1 MIRSLVFAL
10 GLLIFAIEARGQGA
24 SEQQREKE
32 ATARAQAIAIGGGP
46 EALADAIT
54 AELADLGRYE
64 DRVIAGTFG
73 PALKNFPQET
83 VKAFKRLDF
92 EIQLNLLTYSWERF
106 AFPAMAPVLIG
117 LYQSPP
123 DDSARVR
130 DMALRRLY
138 ELDAPEARP
147 LMLAELQHDDLR
159 VSMTTL
165 SQLPD
170 AAFPEYET
178 AWLRRLAQGVLDE
191 RIDAAVRIERFGSPA
206 ILADVM
212 RIYREQSAGWSCD
225 VRVAS
230 MAYILKHDQP
240 AASIIIREAGP
251 ECRDSIEKHP
261 ALGGRP
267 LEIEENVIVTATRT
281 GGRIDDQPT
290 RVEVLGRE
298 EVEEKMLMTPGD
310 IVMMLNEM
318 GGMRV
323 QATSPS
329 LGAATVRIQGMRG
342 RYTRV
347 LFDGLPLAGQQVGG
361 LGLLQIPPMD
371 LSQVEVIKGVASALY
386 GAGAM
391 GGVINM
397 VARRAG
403 DDPVSEVLLN
413 QSTVGTTDGVG
424 FFTRRLTERL
434 RGTLLVGTHH
444 QSKNDIDDDGWYDLA
459 GYSRLIVRPRLFWE
473 DGNSRSG
480 WLTVGVTSEN
490 RYGGAVSAA
499 LPPQLEGEDYREAI
513 DTTRVDVGGS
523 YQEIFRGTWI
533 FNGRVAATLQRHDH
547 VFGPVTERDR
557 HANVFAEASLRGV
570 RGRHSWVGGV
580 AFERESLDPIDVPRF
595 EYFHRVPGLFAQDDI
610 RFLDWLTLSASARL
624 DLHHTYGT
632 FFSPRASAL
641 VRWNGWTS
649 RVSAGTGYFASTPLT
664 EETEAAGL
672 SRLSMPAPLEAETG
686 RSYSIDVTRVV
697 GLVSVTGTLFGSSV
711 DHAIEVERESAYE
724 ITNAD
729 LSATNIGIELLATL
743 RKPPYALTGTYSFV
757 RSREQDG
764 DVIAETPLTPKHS
777 LGAVGMWE
785 QDPWRVGIEYYFTGA
800 QRLEANPYR
809 SRSEDYSIVG
819 MLAERTFG
827 RFKVFLNAENITG
840 VRQTSFDPLVLPAQA
855 IDGRWTVDAWAPLD
869 GRTFNFGIRAA
880 F

>member
-1 MIRSLVFAL
+1 MMRRVVFAL
-10 GLLIFAIEARGQGA
+10 GLLMFASEAQGQSA

-32 ATARAQAIAIGGGP
+32 ATAKAQAIAIGGGP
-46 EALADAIT
+46 EALTDAIA
-54 AELADLGRYE
+54 AELSDIGRYE
-64 DRVIAGTFG
+64 DRVITGTFG

-83 VKAFKRLDF
+83 AQAFKRLDF

-106 AFPAMAPVLIG
+106 AFPAMVPVLKA
-117 LYQSPP
+117 LCQSPP

-130 DMALRRLY
+130 DIALRRLY
-138 ELDAPEARP
+138 QLDAPEARP
-147 LMLAELQHDDLR
+147 LMLAELQRADLR

-165 SQLPD
+165 AQLPD
-170 AAFPEYET
+170 AAFPEYED
-178 AWLRRLAQGVLDE
+178 AWVRGLAQGVLDE

-206 ILADVM
+206 ILADVT
-212 RIYREQSAGWSCD
+212 RIYHEQGSGWSCD
-225 VRVAS
+225 VRVAA
-230 MAYILKHDQP
+230 MAYILKHDKP
-240 AASIIIREAGP
+240 AGSILIHEADP
-251 ECRDSIEKHP
+251 ACHDLIEKHP
-261 ALGGRP
+261 ALGRGP
-267 LEIEENVIVTATRT
+267 IEFEEDVIVTATRT
-281 GGRIDDQPT
+281 GGRIGDQPT

-403 DDPVSEVLLN
+403 DDAVREVLLN

-424 FFTRRLTERL
+424 FFSKRLSDEL
-434 RGTLLVGTHH
+434 RGTLLAGTHF

-459 GYSRLIVRPRLFWE
+459 GYSRLVVRPRLFWE
-473 DGNSRSG
+473 DGKSRSG
-480 WLTVGVTSEN
+480 WLTIGVTSEN

-499 LPPQLEGEDYREAI
+499 PPPQLEGSDYREAA
-513 DTTRVDVGGS
+513 DTMRIDVGGS
-523 YQEIFRGTWI
+523 YQEIVRDSLI
-533 FNGRVAATLQRHDH
+533 VAVRVAATEQEHEH
-547 VFGPVTERDR
+547 AFGPITEHDR
-557 HANVFAEASLRGV
+557 HTNVFAEASLGGV

-580 AFERESLDPIDVPRF
+580 AFERESYDPKDVPRF

-610 RFLDWLTLSASARL
+610 RFLDWLTVSASARL

-641 VRWNGWTS
+641 IRWNGWTS
-649 RVSAGTGYFASTPLT
+649 RVSAGTGFFASTPVT

-672 SRLSMPAPLEAETG
+672 TRLSMPSPLEAETG
-686 RSYSIDVTRVV
+686 KSYSIDVTRLV
-697 GLVSVTGTLFGSSV
+697 GLVSLTGTLFGSSV
-711 DHAIEVERESAYE
+711 SHAIEVERETAYE

-729 LSATNIGIELLATL
+729 LSATNVGIELLATM
-743 RKPPYALTGTYSFV
+743 RKTPYALTGTYSFV

-764 DVIAETPLTPKHS
+764 DRLAETPLTPKNS
-777 LGAVGMWE
+777 LGLVGMWE
-785 QDPWRVGIEYYFTGA
+785 KDPWRVGVEYYFTGA

-809 SRSEDYSIVG
+809 SRSEGYSILG
-819 MLAERTFG
+819 MLAERKFG
-827 RFKVFLNAENITG
+827 RFKVFLNAENLTG
-840 VRQTSFDPLVLPAQA
+840 VRQTSFDSLVLPAQA
-855 IDGRWTVDAWAPLD
+855 VDGRWTVDAWAPLD
-869 GRTFNFGIRAA
+869 GRTFNFGVRAA

>member
-1 MIRSLVFAL
+1 MIRKITFAL
-10 GLLIFAIEARGQGA
+10 GLLIFAIEANGQSA

-32 ATARAQAIAIGGGP
+32 ATAKAQAIVIGSGP
-46 EALADAIT
+46 QALADAIA
-54 AELADLGRYE
+54 AELTDLGRYE
-64 DRVIAGTFG
+64 DRVITGTFG

-83 VKAFKRLDF
+83 AQAFRQLDF

-106 AFPAMAPVLIG
+106 AFPAMATVLKA

-138 ELDAPEARP
+138 QLDAVEARP
-147 LMLAELQHDDLR
+147 LMLAELQQDDLR
-159 VSMTTL
+159 VSMTTI

-170 AAFPEYET
+170 AAFPEYEA
-178 AWLRRLAQGVLDE
+178 AWLRGLAQGVLDE

-206 ILADVM
+206 ILADVT
-212 RIYREQSAGWSCD
+212 RIYQEQGSSWSCD
-225 VRVAS
+225 VRVATL
-230 MAYILKHDQP
+230 AYIVKHDRP
-240 AASIIIREAGP
+240 SASILIHEADP
-251 ECRDSIEKHP
+251 ACHELIEKHP
-261 ALGGRP
+261 ALRGRP
-267 LEIEENVIVTATRT
+267 IEIEEDVIVTATRT

-290 RVEVLGRE
+290 RVEVLDRE
-298 EVEEKMLMTPGD
+298 EIEEKMMMTPGD

-323 QATSPS
+323 QATAPS

-371 LSQVEVIKGVASALY
+371 LAQVEVIKGVASALY

-403 DDPVSEVLLN
+403 DEPVREVLLN

-424 FFTRRLTERL
+424 FFSRRLSQQL
-434 RGTLLVGTHH
+434 HGTLLVGAHH
-444 QSKNDIDDDGWYDLA
+444 QMKNDIDDDGWYDLA
-459 GYSRLIVRPRLFWE
+459 GYSRFAVRPRLFWE
-473 DGNSRSG
+473 DGQARSG

-499 LPPQLEGEDYREAI
+499 PPPQLQGADYREAI

-523 YQEIFRGTWI
+523 YQQIVRGSLI
-533 FNGRVAATLQRHDH
+533 VNARVAGTLQRHDH
-547 VFGPVTERDR
+547 QFGSTIEHDR
-557 HANVFAEASLRGV
+557 HTNVFAEASV
-570 RGRHSWVGGV
+570 RGLSGRHTWVGGV
-580 AFERESLDPIDVPRF
+580 AFERESFDPIDVPRF
-595 EYFHRVPGLFAQDDI
+595 AYFHRVPGLFAQDDM
-610 RFLDWLTLSASARL
+610 RLLDWLTVTASARL
-624 DLHHTYGT
+624 DLHHTYGA

-672 SRLSMPAPLEAETG
+672 TNLSMPAPLEAETG
-686 RSYSIDVTRVV
+686 KSYSIDVTRVV
-697 GLVSVTGTLFGSSV
+697 GLVSLTGTLFGSSV
-711 DHAIEVERESAYE
+711 DHAIEVDRESAYE

-729 LSATNIGIELLATL
+729 LSATNLGIELLATM
-743 RKPPYALTGTYSFV
+743 RKAPYALTGTYSFV
-757 RSREQDG
+757 KSREQDG
-764 DVIAETPLTPKHS
+764 DARAETPLTPKHS
-777 LGAVGMWE
+777 LGVVGMWE
-785 QDPWRVGIEYYFTGA
+785 QDPWRVGVEYYFTGA

-809 SRSEDYSIVG
+809 SRSEGYAIFG

-827 RFKVFLNAENITG
+827 RFKVFLNAENLTG
-840 VRQTSFDPLVLPAQA
+840 VRQTSFDSLVLPAQA

-869 GRTFNFGIRAA
+869 GRTFNGGIRVT

>member
-1 MIRSLVFAL
+1 MIRRIVFAL
-10 GLLIFAIEARGQGA
+10 GLLIFAIEARGQSA
-24 SEQQREKE
+24 SDQQREKE
-32 ATARAQAIAIGGGP
+32 ATAKAQAIAIGGGP
-46 EALADAIT
+46 AALTDAIA
-54 AELADLGRYE
+54 AELSDLGRYE
-64 DRVIAGTFG
+64 DRVITGTFG

-83 VKAFKRLDF
+83 AQAFKQVDF

-106 AFPAMAPVLIG
+106 TFPAMAPVLKA

-138 ELDAPEARP
+138 QLDAPEARP
-147 LMLAELQHDDLR
+147 LMLAELQRDDLR

-165 SQLPD
+165 AQLPD
-170 AAFPEYET
+170 AAFPEYEE
-178 AWLRRLAQGVLDE
+178 AWVRGLTQGVLDE

-206 ILADVM
+206 ILAAVT
-212 RIYREQSAGWSCD
+212 RIYHEQGGRWSCD
-225 VRVAS
+225 VRVAA
-230 MAYILKHDQP
+230 MAYIVKHDKP
-240 AASIIIREAGP
+240 SGSILIHEADP
-251 ECRDSIEKHP
+251 SCHDLIEKHP
-261 ALGGRP
+261 ALRGRP
-267 LEIEENVIVTATRT
+267 IEIEEDVIVTATRT
-281 GGRIDDQPT
+281 GGRIGDQPT

-298 EVEEKMLMTPGD
+298 EVEEKMMMTPGD

-397 VARRAG
+397 IARRAG
-403 DDPVSEVLLN
+403 DDPVRDVLLN
-413 QSTVGTTDGVG
+413 QSTVGTTDGGG
-424 FFTRRLTERL
+424 FFSRKLSDEL
-434 RGTLLVGTHH
+434 RGTLLVGGHH

-459 GYSRLIVRPRLFWE
+459 GYSRLVVRPRLFWE
-473 DGNSRSG
+473 DGKSRSG

-490 RYGGAVSAA
+490 RHGGAVSAA
-499 LPPQLEGEDYREAI
+499 PPPQLEGSDYREAA
-513 DTTRVDVGGS
+513 DTTRVDVGGL
-523 YQEIFRGTWI
+523 YQEIVRDSLIVSVRAAGT
-533 FNGRVAATLQRHDH
+533 QQEHEH
-547 VFGPVTERDR
+547 VFGSITERDR
-557 HANVFAEASLRGV
+557 HTNVFAEASLGGV

-580 AFERESLDPIDVPRF
+580 AFERESYDPKDVPRF

-610 RFLDWLTLSASARL
+610 RFLDWLTVSASARL

-641 VRWNGWTS
+641 IRWNGWTS

-672 SRLSMPAPLEAETG
+672 THLSMPSPLEAETG
-686 RSYSIDVTRVV
+686 KSYSIDVTRVV
-697 GLVSVTGTLFGSSV
+697 GLVSLTGTLFGSSV
-711 DHAIEVERESAYE
+711 SHAIEVERESAYE

-729 LSATNIGIELLATL
+729 LSATNVGIELLATM
-743 RKPPYALTGTYSFV
+743 RQAPYALTGTYSLV
-757 RSREQDG
+757 RSREQSG
-764 DVIAETPLTPKHS
+764 GLLAETPLTPKNS
-777 LGAVGMWE
+777 LGLVGMWE
-785 QDPWRVGIEYYFTGA
+785 QDPWRVGVEYYFTGA

-809 SRSEDYSIVG
+809 SRSEGYSILG
-819 MLAERTFG
+819 MLAERKFG
-827 RFKVFLNAENITG
+827 RLKVFLNAENLTG
-840 VRQTSFDPLVLPAQA
+840 VRQTSFDSLVLPSQA

-869 GRTFNFGIRAA
+869 GRTFNFGIRVT